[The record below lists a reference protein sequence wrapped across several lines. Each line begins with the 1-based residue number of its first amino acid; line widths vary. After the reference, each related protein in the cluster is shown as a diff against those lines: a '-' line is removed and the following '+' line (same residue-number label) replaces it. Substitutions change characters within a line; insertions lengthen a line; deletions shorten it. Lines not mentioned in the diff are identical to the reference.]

1 MDRNE
6 SHAPWTCGASISMP
20 MVTSG
25 EAFETKLFTGEL
37 KDNFL
42 EFVENALVVGAIS
55 PVGVDATISQNY
67 NGKVSGYNLRSE
79 NVSTYRAPHFHTR

>member
-1 MDRNE
+1 M
-6 SHAPWTCGASISMP
+6 A

-42 EFVENALVVGAIS
+42 EFIEKALVVGAIS
-55 PVGVDATISQNY
+55 PIGVDATSSQNY
-67 NGKVSGYNLRSE
+67 NGKVSGHDLRSE
-79 NVSTYRAPHFHTR
+79 NVSTYRTPYQMTNSHSFKSPSVRPNVVST